1 MAAVEHEIVAE
12 KASGL
17 GRMADRLEA
26 ALTELSALGAAA
38 AAVVRAEERAARVA
52 AYNACR
58 ARAEELYFWLCVQR
72 EAIGIRNHDLV
83 AQLYPI
89 PPKLK

>member
-26 ALTELSALGAAA
+26 ALNELRALGAAVEA
-38 AAVVRAEERAARVA
+38 AAAGERAARVA

>member
-26 ALTELSALGAAA
+26 ALTELRALGAE
-38 AAVVRAEERAARVA
+38 AAVAGAGERPARVA

>member
-26 ALTELSALGAAA
+26 ALAELSALGAAA
-38 AAVVRAEERAARVA
+38 AAARAEERAARVA

>member
-12 KASGL
+12 RASSL
-17 GRMADRLEA
+17 GRMADRLDA
-26 ALTELSALGAAA
+26 VLQELRALGAVAA
-38 AAVVRAEERAARVA
+38 TAKEGERREHVA

-58 ARAEELYFWLCVQR
+58 ARAEELYFWLCIQR
-72 EAIGIRNHDLV
+72 EANGILNHDLV